1 MSNFKKVLG
10 MFMVG
15 LFTFIPMF
23 NVFAL
28 TEWNVDSWETENGD
42 YGSVTK
48 VDDNIM
54 NIKGSGQ
61 INEPGMTYGPYS
73 YDSTGKVADGF
84 TEEVYIELNKD
95 NMADRELFSLS
106 MSFNDDADAYTDEF
120 LTQTQKVNDEYII
133 TTGLD
138 QDFKATI
145 TEDGVYTY
153 RFSVTNEEGKAY
165 KQFSV
170 WRWDEEIATS
180 KKIELPVTA
189 TKAGYMWFASITA
202 QNGINVYSKLPEK
215 PEQEN
220 PEETLPEEPVETE
233 EPQEEIKDEVE
244 NPKTSDGIIL
254 TISALAISGVIAF
267 VAKKKLA

>member
-1 MSNFKKVLG
+1 MTLRQIFR
-10 MFMVG
+10 
-15 LFTFIPMF
+15 F
-23 NVFAL
+23 NVKYYRKQFKLSQEKLAEL
-28 TEWNVDSWETENGD
+28 SGLSTNYIGD
-42 YGSVTK
+42 IERTNRKVTI
-48 VDDNIM
+48 D
-54 NIKGSGQ
+54 
-61 INEPGMTYGPYS
+61 T
-73 YDSTGKVADGF
+73 
-84 TEEVYIELNKD
+84 KD
-95 NMADRELFSLS
+95 NMTNGELFALS
-106 MSFNDDADAYTDEF
+106 MAFNDDKDVRIDEF

-180 KKIELPVTA
+180 KKIELPVTV

-202 QNGINVYSKLPEK
+202 KNGINVYSKLPEK

-233 EPQEEIKDEVE
+233 EPKEEIKDEVE

-254 TISALAISGVIAF
+254 TISTLTISVIVAV